1 MGEVVDHTLTKEDA
15 EQLTQGAAKVFG
27 GQYQQLAVLRSRG
40 VHKLLGFD
48 DFSEYVHKRIGGYV
62 RMSIEERR
70 QAAKEL
76 AEQGMSTREIAG
88 VLGTHHST
96 VAEDLKYVGNP
107 TDEASGASPEAKNS
121 GEPVGNP
128 TDDDVL
134 ADDDDPEPVNPVAA
148 KRKANEDARKAIL
161 ETPADPKIEEG
172 LHVGDFFELA
182 DRIEDESV
190 DLVFTDPPYDKSS
203 VDLYRKA
210 AKVAAR
216 ILKPGGSFVAYT
228 GQKYLPEVYGLINNP
243 ALRYWWTFAGVHA
256 EGRQMLQRL
265 GIRCGWKPILWY
277 VKGTRGDVSKV
288 LADVVTGA
296 REKSHHEWQQAEAE
310 ALHFIEKLCP
320 EGGLVVDFFLGG
332 GTTAVAAQK
341 LGRRWI
347 GFEINQETAA
357 KARSRIEET
366 KK

>member
-1 MGEVVDHTLTKEDA
+1 MLGVNNATVARD
-15 EQLTQGAAKVFG
+15 
-27 GQYQQLAVLRSRG
+27 LAV
-40 VHKLLGFD
+40 
-48 DFSEYVHKRIGGYV
+48 
-62 RMSIEERR
+62 
-70 QAAKEL
+70 ANA
-76 AEQGMSTREIAG
+76 
-88 VLGTHHST
+88 
-96 VAEDLKYVGNP
+96 
-107 TDEASGASPEAKNS
+107 
-121 GEPVGNP
+121 
-128 TDDDVL
+128 TDDETEPA
-134 ADDDDPEPVNPVAA
+134 ADGDDEEYSVANATGDAPANPIAA

>member
-1 MGEVVDHTLTKEDA
+1 MKKSSA
-15 EQLTQGAAKVFG
+15 EEFSQS
-27 GQYQQLAVLRSRG
+27 LAQT
-40 VHKLLGFD
+40 
-48 DFSEYVHKRIGGYV
+48 IGGVIRLTEWGKNEGIPKALGIDAQRWVDDYL
-62 RMSIEERR
+62 RASIHLPPKERR
-70 QAAKEL
+70 EQRREIASQL

-88 VLGTHHST
+88 VLGVDQKTISN
-96 VAEDLKYVGNP
+96 DLRSRSEEISSDG
-107 TDEASGASPEAKNS
+107 
-121 GEPVGNP
+121 
-128 TDDDVL
+128 DDDVL
-134 ADDDDPEPVNPVAA
+134 ADEEFAEDGEEISSPEPNPVAA

-182 DRIEDESV
+182 DRIEDDSV

-265 GIRCGWKPILWY
+265 GVRCGWKPILWY